1 MVGDVGKP
9 VLNFLESISHAFF
22 KLVAILMKAAPIG
35 AFGAFAFTIGKYGI
49 GSIANLA
56 ALVATFY
63 ITAASS
69 WSGFWAWWPG
79 PTASTSSS

>member
-1 MVGDVGKP
+1 
-9 VLNFLESISHAFF
+9 
-22 KLVAILMKAAPIG
+22 MKAAPIG

-63 ITAASS
+63 LTSLFFVVVVLGLVAKAN
-69 WSGFWAWWPG
+69 GFSIFA
-79 PTASTSSS
+79 

>member
-1 MVGDVGKP
+1 MR
-9 VLNFLESISHAFF
+9 
-22 KLVAILMKAAPIG
+22 AAPIG

-63 ITAASS
+63 LTSLLFVMVVLGLVARGAAFRSS
-69 WSGFWAWWPG
+69 P
-79 PTASTSSS
+79 